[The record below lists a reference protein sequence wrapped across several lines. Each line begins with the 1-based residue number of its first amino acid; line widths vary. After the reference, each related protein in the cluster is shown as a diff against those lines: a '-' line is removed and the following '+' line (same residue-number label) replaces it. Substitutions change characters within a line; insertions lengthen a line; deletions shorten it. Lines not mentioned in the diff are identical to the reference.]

1 MLLDRAEPSLY
12 WLRLEARSRLL
23 ESPMRWSANDWRHAF
38 NIVSPIRSVYRWE
51 GAVQT
56 DSEHLMIIKT
66 RAKLVSKLEARVKEL
81 HSYEVPEVIAIP
93 IVAARGRTSIG
104 FSPRRSKRLAKP
116 SSRDG
121 LPARDDARNER
132 VRGWLHWAAFFA

>member
-1 MLLDRAEPSLY
+1 M
-12 WLRLEARSRLL
+12 
-23 ESPMRWSANDWRHAF
+23 
-38 NIVSPIRSVYRWE
+38 YRWE

-93 IVAARGRTSIG
+93 IVAGARSY
-104 FSPRRSKRLAKP
+104 L
-116 SSRDG
+116 D
-121 LPARDDARNER
+121 
-132 VRGWLHWAAFFA
+132 